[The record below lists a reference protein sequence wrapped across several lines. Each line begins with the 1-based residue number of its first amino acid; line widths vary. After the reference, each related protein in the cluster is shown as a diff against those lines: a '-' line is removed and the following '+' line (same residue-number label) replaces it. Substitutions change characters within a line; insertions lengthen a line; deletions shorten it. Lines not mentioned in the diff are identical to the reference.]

1 MLEAGLTSPTKNL
14 GPIGYSSGIIRR
26 RPLSSSHT
34 DSASLP
40 NDLFV
45 LCSFST
51 PNPKGEVTTHGYA
64 VSDGLVEA
72 VVVVVLDMEHAVELV
87 PTKNYFLCLH
97 DVNFTTRWAYFL

>member
-1 MLEAGLTSPTKNL
+1 
-14 GPIGYSSGIIRR
+14 
-26 RPLSSSHT
+26 
-34 DSASLP
+34 
-40 NDLFV
+40 
-45 LCSFST
+45 
-51 PNPKGEVTTHGYA
+51 VTTHGYA